1 MNHHERKFSNT
12 HCHLICLYFTY
23 FHITQIYIGGDYDG
37 VEMLAD
43 DPGAP
48 RDSSWTM
55 NPGGTIEKKCEAEF
69 DAMHYKGECHSAY
82 YFSEV

>member
-1 MNHHERKFSNT
+1 
-12 HCHLICLYFTY
+12 
-23 FHITQIYIGGDYDG
+23 
-37 VEMLAD
+37 MLAD